1 MANLNRKYIIFL
13 LFINVFNQL
22 PEFLSASNFKL
33 VCYYTNWAIYRP
45 SLAKF
50 TPQNINPYLCTH
62 LIYAFAGLTRRFEV
76 KPFDAYNDIQ
86 QGNYNKFI
94 DLKKY
99 NPELKT
105 MIAIGGWNEGSKK
118 FSEMVSEDKNRKKFV
133 KSVMKFLREHRFDG
147 LDLDW
152 EYPTFRDGSHP
163 EDKEGYAML
172 VEELREAFDNEQ
184 LVSGRKKLLL
194 SMAVPAGRQYID
206 QGYDI
211 PVLAKNLDFFNLLT
225 YDYYTTGDGLAN
237 HHSALYRVGDY
248 EDWDHHGQLNVD
260 YTVNYY
266 LDLGVPAAKI
276 NVGVPSYGRAFALED
291 PEEYQLGAA
300 IKGSAEAGPATRE
313 AGYLAYFEICQNVLE
328 KDWEVKKEYPD
339 AVGPYAIKD
348 DQWVSYDDEA
358 MVIRKAKYVIE
369 NKLGG
374 LMFWSLD
381 TDDFRDLCGNGNSPL
396 ITAARKTLFS
406 KKKTSKPTTEDDYEQ
421 EEEEEEVVTTKKPK
435 RTTTTTEA
443 TTTTTEPEHL
453 EEVPEDILIEDDNE
467 EVEVTVRPNARSD
480 FGSKTRG
487 RRKSPRGR
495 SRTEDEE
502 VEEEE
507 EEPEAPPTPEPPT
520 TPDPGPQFECKDEG
534 FFSNPKDCRKYFWC
548 LDSGPADLGIV
559 PHHFTCPS
567 GLFFNTNSD
576 SCDYKDNVN
585 CKLDSSL
592 RTTTTTR
599 PSKRPTTRTT
609 ARPTKRT
616 TTTTEAEE
624 IEEEPT
630 TTAKPEENVAQLLQL
645 IKKLGGVE
653 QVQKHLGIEGQSDEP
668 QRPTPRARI
677 ATTEEPS
684 IASIAE
690 EKPTRQRTTRR
701 RTTTTPEPEPEQV
714 TTRAR
719 RPPVRALRRKTTT
732 TEEPIVEEEVTTTRV
747 VRKRPIT
754 VRSVRRTTTAEPEE
768 EDVLVDNSRQ
778 STTVQKFQEV
788 EEDVKIARQFKPT
801 PSTTPKPTPVPF
813 EPEEDNGDTHT
824 FRQTRIPRLFRYR
837 SINRTGVI
845 EDSVQSDGDD
855 VTIASAPEE
864 EEAPASTK
872 KPAAAKQLK
881 SILDA
886 LNEEPTTDHQA
897 DQSSVVTTRNSE
909 NEEEISA
916 RESTNVEQEAESLP
930 FENIGTALDE
940 RSGVLAPEIVDETI
954 VEHQMDTETAS
965 AGIVDVVDQ
974 SAPAQTTPFEEYY
987 YDEELTDAPTTTT
1000 TEAPTTTTTE
1010 EPTTT
1015 LATTRRPLVRATRR
1029 PIRPIAITTTTT
1041 PATTQVPI
1049 TRATPRATTASP
1061 RAFRPTTTRFT
1072 TTTPAAPKRIRLKQ
1086 ADGAVIDEEFEGLTL
1101 DENGTLEC
1109 LEQGVYPHPTDC
1121 DKYVSCVHE
1130 QTKFTAYPYK
1140 CPVGQLYDEF
1150 TGRCLEEESVDC
1162 VIS

>member
-1 MANLNRKYIIFL
+1 MANFNRKYIICL
-13 LFINVFNQL
+13 LFLNVLSQL
-22 PEFLSASNFKL
+22 PDSTSASNFKL

-99 NPELKT
+99 NPDLKM

-133 KSVMKFLREHRFDG
+133 KSVMKFLREHKFDG

-152 EYPTFRDGSHP
+152 EYPTFRDGSRP
-163 EDKEGYAML
+163 EDKEGYAKL
-172 VEELREAFDNEQ
+172 VEELREAFDNEK
-184 LVSGRKKLLL
+184 LFSGRKKMLL

-225 YDYYTTGDGLAN
+225 YDYYTTGDGIAN
-237 HHSALYRVGDY
+237 HHSALYRVGEY

-276 NVGVPSYGRAFALED
+276 NVGVPSYGRAFQLED
-291 PEEYQLGAA
+291 PEEYQLGSS

-328 KDWEVKKEYPD
+328 KDWEVEKEYPD

-381 TDDFRDLCGNGNSPL
+381 TDDFRDLCGNGN
-396 ITAARKTLFS
+396 K
-406 KKKTSKPTTEDDYEQ
+406 
-421 EEEEEEVVTTKKPK
+421 
-435 RTTTTTEA
+435 
-443 TTTTTEPEHL
+443 HL
-453 EEVPEDILIEDDNE
+453 EEVDEEILIDDENE
-467 EVEVTVRPNARSD
+467 EIEVTARPNARSD
-480 FGSKTRG
+480 FGSK
-487 RRKSPRGR
+487 
-495 SRTEDEE
+495 SR
-502 VEEEE
+502 
-507 EEPEAPPTPEPPT
+507 
-520 TPDPGPQFECKDEG
+520 DEG

-576 SCDYKDNVN
+576 ACDYKDNVN
-585 CKLDSSL
+585 CKLDPSL
-592 RTTTTTR
+592 GTTTTTR

-624 IEEEPT
+624 IEEET
-630 TTAKPEENVAQLLQL
+630 TTKAEENVAQLLQL

-653 QVQKHLGIEGQSDEP
+653 QVQKHLGIDGPNDEP
-668 QRPTPRARI
+668 TQRSTTPKARASS
-677 ATTEEPS
+677 TDEDEPS
-684 IASIAE
+684 FASIAE
-690 EKPTRQRTTRR
+690 EKPTPQRTVRR
-701 RTTTTPEPEPEQV
+701 RPTQTTTTAEPEV
-714 TTRAR
+714 TTRAK
-719 RPPVRALRRKTTT
+719 RPPTRTLRRSTTT
-732 TEEPIVEEEVTTTRV
+732 TEPELEEEVTTRATR
-747 VRKRPIT
+747 RRIGT
-754 VRSVRRTTTAEPEE
+754 VRRTTTAEPEDE
-768 EDVLVDNSRQ
+768 VVDNSRQ
-778 STTVQKFQEV
+778 STTVQKFQDV
-788 EEDVKIARQFKPT
+788 EGDIKIARQFKPT
-801 PSTTPKPTPVPF
+801 PTTTRTTPAPEVPF
-813 EPEEDNGDTHT
+813 EQEDDTGETHT

-837 SINRTGVI
+837 NINRNISGGI
-845 EDSVQSDGDD
+845 DD
-855 VTIASAPEE
+855 MVTTADDEVTIASDVVDDEE
-864 EEAPASTK
+864 EVALPTTKAPA
-872 KPAAAKQLK
+872 AVKQLK

-886 LNEEPTTDHQA
+886 LNEEPTTDHLSA
-897 DQSSVVTTRNSE
+897 DQSSVVTTRNDDH
-909 NEEEISA
+909 EEEIAA
-916 RESTNVEQEAESLP
+916 RESTNVERETESLP
-930 FENIGTALDE
+930 FENIGTTLEE
-940 RSGVLAPEIVDETI
+940 RSGLLVTE
-954 VEHQMDTETAS
+954 VEHQLDTESAS
-965 AGIVDVVDQ
+965 AGIVDIVDK
-974 SAPAQTTPFEEYY
+974 SLVQTTPTDEYY
-987 YDEELTDAPTTTT
+987 YDY
-1000 TEAPTTTTTE
+1000 EA
-1010 EPTTT
+1010 
-1015 LATTRRPLVRATRR
+1015 V
-1029 PIRPIAITTTTT
+1029 
-1041 PATTQVPI
+1041 
-1049 TRATPRATTASP
+1049 
-1061 RAFRPTTTRFT
+1061 
-1072 TTTPAAPKRIRLKQ
+1072 
-1086 ADGAVIDEEFEGLTL
+1086 DGAVIDGEFEGLTL
-1101 DENGTLEC
+1101 DVEGVLEC
-1109 LEQGVYPHPTDC
+1109 LETGVYPHPTDC
-1121 DKYVSCVHE
+1121 DKYVSCAQELTH
-1130 QTKFTAYPYK
+1130 KFTAYTYK
-1140 CPVGQLYDEF
+1140 CPLGQLYDEF
-1150 TGRCLEEESVDC
+1150 TGRCLDEQNVDC